1 MLKENLLNVKNS
13 LPANVKL
20 VAVSKFKPLEDLMD
34 AYNAGQRAFG
44 ENRPQEMF
52 EKQQNMPDDVEWHFI
67 GSLQS
72 NKVKLVVP
80 KTFLIHS
87 IDSRSLLVNVNK
99 EAEKLNKIMDCLLE
113 FHIAVEESKHGF
125 SIDDAVEFL
134 KSDVFKSLKNVR
146 IRGVMGMA
154 SFVDDENV
162 VRQEFRRLKE
172 YFDLIKTEFFADA
185 DYFTEISMGMSG
197 DYKIA
202 VEEGSTIVR
211 VGSLIFGAR

>member
-99 EAEKLNKIMDCLLE
+99 GAEKLNKIMDCLLE

-134 KSDVFKSLKNVR
+134 KSDEFKSLKNVR

>member
-72 NKVKLVVP
+72 NKAKLAVP

-134 KSDVFKSLKNVR
+134 KSDEFKSLKNVR

>member
-13 LPANVKL
+13 LPTNVKL

-44 ENRPQEMF
+44 ENRPQELF

-87 IDSRSLLVNVNK
+87 IDTSNLLVNVNK

-125 SIDDAVEFL
+125 SIDDAVDFL
-134 KSDVFKSLKNVR
+134 KSDAFKSLKNVR

-154 SFVDDENV
+154 SFVDDEDV
-162 VRQEFRRLKE
+162 VRQEFRTLKG
-172 YFDLIKTEFFADA
+172 YFDLLKDEFFADE
-185 DYFTEISMGMSG
+185 DYFSEISMGMSG

>member
-134 KSDVFKSLKNVR
+134 KSDEFKSLKNVR

-162 VRQEFRRLKE
+162 VRQEFRRLKD

>member
-1 MLKENLLNVKNS
+1 MLKENLLNVKNA

-125 SIDDAVEFL
+125 SIDDAVEFM
-134 KSDVFKSLKNVR
+134 KSDEFKSLKNVR

>member
-125 SIDDAVEFL
+125 SIDDAVEFM
-134 KSDVFKSLKNVR
+134 KSDEFKSLKNVR

>member
-134 KSDVFKSLKNVR
+134 KSDEFKSLKNVR

-197 DYKIA
+197 DYKIG

>member
-134 KSDVFKSLKNVR
+134 KSDEFKSLKNVR

-172 YFDLIKTEFFADA
+172 YFDLIKAEFFADA

>member
-134 KSDVFKSLKNVR
+134 KSDEFKSLKNVR

-154 SFVDDENV
+154 SFVDDGNV

-172 YFDLIKTEFFADA
+172 YFDLIKAEFFADA

>member
-1 MLKENLLNVKNS
+1 MS
-13 LPANVKL
+13 
-20 VAVSKFKPLEDLMD
+20 
-34 AYNAGQRAFG
+34 
-44 ENRPQEMF
+44 
-52 EKQQNMPDDVEWHFI
+52 
-67 GSLQS
+67 
-72 NKVKLVVP
+72 
-80 KTFLIHS
+80 
-87 IDSRSLLVNVNK
+87 
-99 EAEKLNKIMDCLLE
+99 EKLNKIMDCLLE

-134 KSDVFKSLKNVR
+134 KSDEFKSLKNVR

>member
-87 IDSRSLLVNVNK
+87 IDSRSILVNVNK

-134 KSDVFKSLKNVR
+134 KSDEFKSLKNVR

>member
-134 KSDVFKSLKNVR
+134 KSDEFKSLKNVR

-162 VRQEFRRLKE
+162 VQIGR
-172 YFDLIKTEFFADA
+172 AH
-185 DYFTEISMGMSG
+185 
-197 DYKIA
+197 
-202 VEEGSTIVR
+202 V
-211 VGSLIFGAR
+211 

>member
-134 KSDVFKSLKNVR
+134 KSDEFKSLKNVR